1 MVGQGD
7 DPESG
12 TAGGPDTADVAMAA
26 GANSPPT
33 IYDVAK
39 LAGVAPSTVSR
50 AFARPGRV
58 NAETAARIRAVA
70 EEIGYRA
77 NPIARALSTSQTHII
92 GLVVSDVANP
102 FYSELIRGVQAAA
115 GEAEYV
121 VLLADAQESGARE
134 REALERLLGVVEGI
148 VIGSSR
154 MSDLALRTI
163 AKQTPMI
170 VLNRELVDAPSVV
183 TDNSAGAQAALIH
196 LRDLGHQAVTYVAGP
211 EASWADGA
219 RWRAI
224 HDSAANLGLLVQR
237 VGPFPPTFEGGLGA
251 GEQFLS
257 TGASAAIAYNDLL
270 AIGLMG
276 SIRRAGKRVPDDFSV
291 VGFDDVPAARLVSP
305 SLTTVA
311 APMRYM
317 GATAVRNLLSMIRG
331 AKPERGKAFV
341 MPVKLMIRNST
352 GQRRR

>member
-1 MVGQGD
+1 MAGQGEG
-7 DPESG
+7 PIPG
-12 TAGGPDTADVAMAA
+12 PIGG
-26 GANSPPT
+26 GNPPT

-39 LAGVAPSTVSR
+39 VAGVAPSTVSR

-70 EEIGYRA
+70 EELGYRA

-102 FYSELIRGVQAAA
+102 FYSELIRGVQTAA

-121 VLLADAQESGARE
+121 VLLADAQESGDRE
-134 REALERLLGVVEGI
+134 REALQRLLGVVEGI
-148 VIGSSR
+148 IIGSSR

-170 VLNRELVDAPSVV
+170 VLNREMVDAPSVV
-183 TDNSAGAQAALIH
+183 TDNAAGAHAALVH
-196 LRDLGHQAVTYVAGP
+196 LRDLGHHAVAYIAGP
-211 EASWADGA
+211 EASWADGM

-224 HDSAANLGLLVQR
+224 HDSAAKLGLHVQR
-237 VGPFPPTFEGGLGA
+237 IGPFPPTFEGGMGA
-251 GEQFLS
+251 GDQFLG
-257 TGASAAIAYNDLL
+257 TGASAAIAYNDLV

-276 SIRRAGKRVPDDFSV
+276 ALRRAGRRVPHDHSV
-291 VGFDDVPAARLVSP
+291 VGFDDIQAARLVTP

-317 GATAVRNLLSMIRG
+317 GATAVRNLLSTIRG
-331 AKPERGKAFV
+331 AKPERGRAFT

-352 GQRRR
+352 GQRSR